1 MNFIN
6 LYKVK
11 YFLKTILQILLY
23 PLVYLI
29 NFHLEKKNIFFLFSK
44 AVSLGDNV
52 VVTGLISQIKTKT
65 NCKIVLFSKLIKVF
79 ENNPNIHSIIDLN
92 KKNYLFYILLL
103 LQGKRVVEFN
113 IDTYPYVDIF
123 ELLKKTSNKN
133 YSKNYSKHLS
143 EVSAPENISKYID
156 FNKFKNEIFLSNS
169 EVEKFN
175 IKYKNIL
182 KDKFSIVLPH
192 SKNTFTPVRG
202 WGYDNYQ
209 QLVNSLNLNWCQSGT
224 INEDVLDNVINLND
238 NSTIRDLF
246 FLVKNSSFVISNDGS
261 LNHIANCFDVTS
273 FVIMSGFTN
282 SKFIEYKN
290 SIIISREPQIECAP
304 CYLKEPC
311 HRERKFCTEDISV
324 EMLKKIILE
333 NLNK

>member
-6 LYKVK
+6 LYKIK
-11 YFLKTILQILLY
+11 YSLKTILQILLY

-29 NFHLEKKNIFFLFSK
+29 NFYLEKKNIFFLFSN
-44 AVSLGDNV
+44 AAALGDNV
-52 VVTGLISQIKTKT
+52 VTTGLISQVKTKT
-65 NCKIVLFSKLIKVF
+65 NCKIVLFSKLIEVF
-79 ENNPNIHSIIDLN
+79 ENNPNINSIIDLN
-92 KKNYLFYILLL
+92 KKNYLFYVLIL

-113 IDTYPYVDIF
+113 INTYPYVDIF

-133 YSKNYSKHLS
+133 FSKHLS
-143 EVSAPENISKYID
+143 EVSAPENLSKYID
-156 FNKFKNEIFLSNS
+156 FNKFKNEIFFSNL
-169 EVEKFN
+169 EIEKFN

-182 KDKFSIVLPH
+182 KDKFPIILPH
-192 SKNTFTPVRG
+192 SKNTFTPVRS

-209 QLVNSLNLNWCQSGT
+209 KLVNSLNLNWYQCGT
-224 INEDVLDNVINLND
+224 KDEKVLDNVINYNGKT
-238 NSTIRDLF
+238 TIRELF
-246 FLVKNSSFVISNDGS
+246 FLVKNSSFVLSNDGS
-261 LNHIANCFDVTS
+261 LNHIANCFNIPS

-311 HRERKFCTEDISV
+311 IREKKFCTEDINV
-324 EMLKKIILE
+324 EKVRKIIIE
-333 NLNK
+333 NYNK